1 MRVADV
7 SVATVAEGLGAIASD
22 GELSEAE
29 TGGAVG
35 WDAEV
40 GSVRA
45 VRLLAAIALAVGSIV
60 GERLSTIATIGEVLA
75 VGEIVRSEV
84 GAIGDRL
91 ATIATEGGAISGV
104 SESLSADSGGESL
117 ARGANSISEL
127 GAGVSTNIGLAVS
140 LSANTSVEL
149 FARGADVGSVVS
161 IEATAS
167 VEVSSFEVAGL
178 AVATLAVT
186 DTDLVV
192 VGFDIS
198 SLVLEVEL
206 LVDITLSLEIA
217 SLVLEVSSDI
227 EVVLV
232 LEVASLVLGLTSELE
247 VSGWGF
253 EGSVLTVGFLLV
265 TISLLLF
272 TISLLLVS
280 TVGLLPSGDGCG
292 EDSSSD
298 RRVHLICFFVIEKEF
313 RF

>member
-7 SVATVAEGLGAIASD
+7 SVATVAEGLGTIASD

-75 VGEIVRSEV
+75 VGEIVRSEA

-140 LSANTSVEL
+140 LSANTSTEL

-167 VEVSSFEVAGL
+167 VELSSLEVAGL

-186 DTDLVV
+186 DSDLVV
-192 VGFDIS
+192 IGFDIS

-217 SLVLEVSSDI
+217 SLVLEVSSNI
-227 EVVLV
+227 EVSLV
-232 LEVASLVLGLTSELE
+232 LEVSSLVLGLTSELE

-253 EGSVLTVGFLLV
+253 DGAVITVGSLL
-265 TISLLLF
+265 TISLLF

-280 TVGLLPSGDGCG
+280 TVGLLESGGGCG